1 MGDLALI
8 FYSLLSTLDN
18 DERSQVEMIFEKYY
32 KLIYETAYKVLNN
45 TEDAED
51 TVDNVMINVIK
62 NVERFMG
69 VSRNDIEAQLVI
81 YSRNA
86 AINLYNRN
94 KKKANL
100 IDSITF
106 VDEDD
111 NLAEIDIPDD
121 CATLDDIVISK
132 EAAKI
137 IAKHIEKLPPKFKD
151 IIELVYGMGYTN
163 VEAARVLGV
172 SPNAA
177 GLRLFRAKKTLCEM
191 AGDEL
196 YELVK

>member
-94 KKKANL
+94 K
-100 IDSITF
+100 
-106 VDEDD
+106 
-111 NLAEIDIPDD
+111 
-121 CATLDDIVISK
+121 
-132 EAAKI
+132 
-137 IAKHIEKLPPKFKD
+137 
-151 IIELVYGMGYTN
+151 
-163 VEAARVLGV
+163 
-172 SPNAA
+172 
-177 GLRLFRAKKTLCEM
+177 
-191 AGDEL
+191 
-196 YELVK
+196 

>member
-1 MGDLALI
+1 MI

-18 DERSQVEMIFEKYY
+18 DERSQVEMIFEAHY
-32 KLIYETAYKVLNN
+32 KLIYETAFKVLNN

-69 VSRNDIEAQLVI
+69 VSRNDIQSQLVI

-94 KKKANL
+94 KRKSNL
-100 IDSITF
+100 IESITY
-106 VDEDD
+106 VDDEDA
-111 NLAEIDIPDD
+111 LSEIDIPDD
-121 CATLDDIVISK
+121 CATPDDIVLSK
-132 EAAKI
+132 ETAEI
-137 IAKHIEKLPPKFKD
+137 IKKHLEKLPREYKD
-151 IIELVYGMGYTN
+151 VIELVYGMGYTN

-172 SPNAA
+172 SPNAV
-177 GLRLFRAKKTLCEM
+177 GLRLFRAKKKLIEI
-191 AGDEL
+191 AGEEL
-196 YELVK
+196 YERIN